1 MKKLLSLLLVLA
13 LTMGLATA
21 AFAAAGTYD
30 DPHQVVCGGE
40 SITVTVAP
48 TETVYVNAD
57 VFAGSVVS
65 ASSAS
70 NTYALV
76 YGRMTQIYA
85 DEYGAASLTLE
96 QFGGGVFAVWNTSE
110 TDTIDVTISVVAGE
124 AEDNTGTF
132 ENPIILDELGWNK
145 VSLKE
150 ADMYSE
156 NTKYYRWTAPAA
168 GTATFYL
175 GGISVEGVEATI
187 VVTNL
192 NTYAQRDLLMDGAPD
207 EYGDLVLTLEVSAG
221 DELEI
226 QVMTIRDAN
235 WTAPAA
241 DITWVGNFAEPMGTA
256 NNPIWFYESETVLT
270 VPAGQTY
277 YFATRAEGI
286 TMVVEGA
293 NFVVEHNGETLNPD
307 DGKVEVVLVSH
318 PDLWGG
324 CLFTITNNS
333 EAEGSYSV
341 KLVYP
346 AGSYE
351 NPAEAIVPG
360 SNIGSVAEN
369 SNGYYLTWTAPA
381 DGVLYAWLQ
390 EFPEGVDVDISLYN
404 LTSYEMNALW
414 GYDENW
420 NDIQLEYTEVAV
432 SKGDVVQIM
441 ISTRMNQETWTQ
453 PAADNI
459 KIGLS
464 MNLDDMN
471 PSTGDAGILM
481 AVATM
486 IASLGSTVA
495 LVAKKKEF

>member
-70 NTYALV
+70 NTYVLV
-76 YGRMTQIYA
+76 YGRMTQISA
-85 DEYGAASLTLE
+85 DEYGAATLTLE

-110 TDTIDVTISVVAGE
+110 TDTIDVTISVAAGE

-132 ENPIILDELGWNK
+132 DNPIILDELGWNE

-156 NTKYYRWTAPAA
+156 NTKYYRWTAPGD
-168 GTATFYL
+168 GTATFY
-175 GGISVEGVEATI
+175 ISAIAPEGVEATI

-192 NTYAQRDLLMDGAPD
+192 NTYAQRELLADGAID
-207 EYGDLVLTLEVSAG
+207 EYGDLVLTLDVSEG
-221 DELEI
+221 DVLEI
-226 QVMTIRDAN
+226 QVMTLRDASFN
-235 WTAPAA
+235 APAA
-241 DITWVGNFAEPMGTA
+241 DITWVGNFQYPMGSV
-256 NNPIWFYESETVLT
+256 NNPIWFSGPETVLT
-270 VPAGQTY
+270 VPAGETY

-286 TMVVEGA
+286 TMTVEGA
-293 NFVVEHNGETLNPD
+293 DFVVEHNGENLNPV
-307 DGKVEVVLVSH
+307 DGKVEVVLVGH

-324 CLFTITNNS
+324 CLFAITNNS
-333 EAEGSYSV
+333 DAEGSYNV
-341 KLVYP
+341 KLLYP
-346 AGSYE
+346 EGSYM

-360 SNIGSVAEN
+360 SNVGSVAEN
-369 SNGYYLTWTAPA
+369 SDGYYLTWTAPA

-390 EFPEGVDVDISLYN
+390 EFPEGVDVDIVLYN
-404 LTSYEMNALW
+404 TNSYEQNGLW
-414 GYDENW
+414 GYDESW
-420 NDIQLEYTEVAV
+420 NDIQLEYVEVPV
-432 SKGDVVQIM
+432 SAGDVVEIHIM
-441 ISTRMNQETWTQ
+441 TRYNPELEMQ
-453 PAADNI
+453 PAAENV